1 MKEDPSL
8 IFIHNWKIYRKV
20 IESDYMSHRQIGS
33 ITRNVLK
40 TFSAS
45 GPLDILDLGCGDAD
59 QLATVIREM
68 NVSSYTGIDLSPQAI
83 EIAKT
88 NLSPLSCSMSFR
100 IGKMEEEIKLLK
112 KEYNLIFSS
121 FAIHHLWDK
130 QKQSFIEECFRRTSS
145 NGLFMLIDIK
155 RQPGQTIEQYK
166 SAYTH
171 LIRSEWHQLSSLEK
185 ESIIAHLQECDFPVE
200 MATYTQWALESGF
213 QFIEE
218 ALTEDLRH
226 GLLVFKKP

>member
-45 GPLDILDLGCGDAD
+45 CPLDILDLGCGDAD
-59 QLATVIREM
+59 QIAIVLKTMEVAT
-68 NVSSYTGIDLSPQAI
+68 YTGIDLSPQAI
-83 EIAKT
+83 EIAEK
-88 NLSPLSCSMSFR
+88 NLTPLSCLLEFR
-100 IGKMEEEIKLLK
+100 IGRMEDEINLLE
-112 KEYNLIFSS
+112 KEYNLVFSS
-121 FAIHHLWDK
+121 FAIHHLPDQ
-130 QKQSFIEECFRRTSS
+130 QKKSFIEECFRRTSS

-155 RQPGQTIEQYK
+155 RQPGQTIEQYR
-166 SAYTH
+166 SAYAEW
-171 LIRSEWHQLSSLEK
+171 IRSEWHHLNKEEQ

-200 MATYTQWALESGF
+200 ITTYKKWALEAGF
-213 QFIEE
+213 ILMEE
-218 ALTEDLRH
+218 ALIEEQRN
-226 GLLVFKKP
+226 GLIAYKKL

>member
-8 IFIHNWKIYRKV
+8 IFIQNWKIYHKV
-20 IESDYMSHRQIGS
+20 IESDYMNHLQIGS
-33 ITRNVLK
+33 ITRKVLN
-40 TFSAS
+40 TFYAS
-45 GPLDILDLGCGDAD
+45 DHMDILDLGCGDAD

-68 NVSSYTGIDLSPQAI
+68 NVKSYTGIDLSSQAI

-88 NLSPLSCSMSFR
+88 NLSTLSCSVAFR

-112 KEYNLIFSS
+112 KEYNLTFSS
-121 FAIHHLWDK
+121 FAIHHLIDE
-130 QKQSFIEECFRRTSS
+130 QKQSFIEECFNRTSS
-145 NGLFMLIDIK
+145 NGLFILIDIK
-155 RQPGQTIEQYK
+155 RQPGQTTEQYK

-171 LIRSEWHQLSSLEK
+171 LIRNEWHHLSTSEK

-200 MATYTQWALESGF
+200 TTSYKEWAKTSGF
-213 QFIEE
+213 QFLEE